1 MELAK
6 TRRQEERR
14 KRSRDVKKYELE
26 SPTMTIPVRKK
37 EEESN
42 LIPTCYKLGVEF

>member
-14 KRSRDVKKYELE
+14 TRGSRDVKKYELG
-26 SPTMTIPVRKK
+26 SLTMIIPVRKK

-42 LIPTCYKLGVEF
+42 LLNNEVLTN